1 MFRFITF
8 RKFDSWIMI
17 GCCDWIGVKINVRDD
32 RVVIVK
38 YEGFVEGEIVNGYYD
53 GNISF
58 IWYGKFDEESYVV
71 YWLIYDIDNVPLF
84 YGNPVN

>member
-1 MFRFITF
+1 M
-8 RKFDSWIMI
+8 
-17 GCCDWIGVKINVRDD
+17 
-32 RVVIVK
+32 K

-71 YWLIYDIDNVPLF
+71 YWLMYDIDNVPLF